1 MSSRNPNRVP
11 VTSRGRRISGLY
23 ERTWSDGT
31 SVFEFV
37 GRLNGR
43 VRTVKLDATTKSEAI
58 AETES
63 LRSGVREKRIDFA
76 AERRVRVNEA
86 AERYILHVKDLAGT
100 DAEKAPATISDIELK
115 LRLYVI
121 PRIGHMKVVDV
132 EAEHIRDLALSAKKK
147 SRSTVHAIVS
157 VTSGFFRYAVKE
169 RIANTNPV
177 ARARELYGGEL
188 LPKASEKTQRALTD
202 DEIGRA
208 MEHVSEAFSAL
219 LTVLAES
226 GIRVGEALGLSW
238 LCVDLERET
247 IAIVGQLGS
256 NGDVRETKT
265 KRKRLIPISARAAS
279 ALREHRVSMLE
290 QGQNVDTG
298 LVFVTRN
305 GKPQSKRNALR
316 AWTTALDKIGV
327 DANLHSLRHSFIS
340 AHAERDTPV
349 VLVADLVGHSRVT
362 TTQTHY
368 TRVRGGERQR
378 LESLRSVL

>member
-1 MSSRNPNRVP
+1 MASTNPTRTP
-11 VTSRGRRISGLY
+11 VESRGRRVPGLY
-23 ERTWSDGT
+23 ERTTKSGRRAY
-31 SVFEFV
+31 EYV

-43 VRTVKLDATTKSEAI
+43 VRTIKLDPTTKSEAI

-63 LRSGVREKRIDFA
+63 LRSGVREKRIDFTA
-76 AERRVRVNEA
+76 DRRVRVNEA
-86 AERYILHVKDLAGT
+86 AERYILHVKDLVGT

-157 VTSGFFRYAVKE
+157 VTSGFFRFAVKE

-219 LTVLAES
+219 LTLLAES
-226 GIRVGEALGLSW
+226 GIRVGEALGLTW
-238 LCVDLERET
+238 RCVDLERET

-256 NGDVRETKT
+256 DGEVRETKT
-265 KRKRLIPISARAAS
+265 KRKRVIPISARAAS
-279 ALREHRVSMLE
+279 ALREHRVSLVE

-316 AWTTALDKIGV
+316 AWATALDKIGV
-327 DANLHSLRHSFIS
+327 EANLHSLRHSFIS

-349 VLVADLVGHSRVT
+349 VLVSDLVGHSRVT

>member
-1 MSSRNPNRVP
+1 MPNRCTAEIGA
-11 VTSRGRRISGLY
+11 VT
-23 ERTWSDGT
+23 
-31 SVFEFV
+31 
-37 GRLNGR
+37 
-43 VRTVKLDATTKSEAI
+43 I
-58 AETES
+58 A
-63 LRSGVREKRIDFA
+63 
-76 AERRVRVNEA
+76 
-86 AERYILHVKDLAGT
+86 
-100 DAEKAPATISDIELK
+100 DIETK

-157 VTSGFFRYAVKE
+157 VASGFFRYCVKE

-208 MEHVSEAFSAL
+208 MEYVSDAFSAL
-219 LTVLAES
+219 LTLLAES
-226 GIRVGEALGLSW
+226 GIRVGEALGLTW
-238 LCVDLERET
+238 PCVDLEGET
-247 IAIVGQLGS
+247 IAIVGQLGAD
-256 NGDVRETKT
+256 GEVRETKT
-265 KRKRLIPISARAAS
+265 KRKRVIPISARAAS

-316 AWTTALDKIGV
+316 AWTAALDKIGV

-340 AHAERDTPV
+340 GHAERDTPV

-378 LESLRSVL
+378 LESRREVL